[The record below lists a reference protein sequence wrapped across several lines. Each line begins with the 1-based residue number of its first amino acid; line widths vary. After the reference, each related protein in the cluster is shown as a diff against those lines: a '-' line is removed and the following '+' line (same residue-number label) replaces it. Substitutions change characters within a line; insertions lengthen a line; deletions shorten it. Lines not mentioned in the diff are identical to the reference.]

1 MSKKKTRVILGSLS
15 DINIVSKYRSP
26 LMGFAISWIIV
37 YHYYLVIQPINLS
50 VFPVRIGYGGVDIF
64 LLLSGLGLYYS
75 YTMRGGEGIFITRDL
90 FEFYQRFG

>member
-1 MSKKKTRVILGSLS
+1 
-15 DINIVSKYRSP
+15 
-26 LMGFAISWIIV
+26 MGFAISWIIV

-75 YTMRGGEGIFITRDL
+75 YTMRGGGRIFITRDL

>member
-1 MSKKKTRVILGSLS
+1 
-15 DINIVSKYRSP
+15 
-26 LMGFAISWIIV
+26 MGFAISWIIV

-75 YTMRGGEGIFITRDL
+75 YTMRGGERIFITRDL

>member
-1 MSKKKTRVILGSLS
+1 
-15 DINIVSKYRSP
+15 
-26 LMGFAISWIIV
+26 MGFAISWIIV

-75 YTMRGGEGIFITRDL
+75 YTMRGGKRIFITRDL

>member
-1 MSKKKTRVILGSLS
+1 
-15 DINIVSKYRSP
+15 
-26 LMGFAISWIIV
+26 MGFAISWIIV

-75 YTMRGGEGIFITRDL
+75 YTMRGGGKKGIFITRDL

>member
-1 MSKKKTRVILGSLS
+1 
-15 DINIVSKYRSP
+15 
-26 LMGFAISWIIV
+26 MGFAISWIIV